1 MAASQQLPLPLLPLL
16 PSLLPLLPLLLP
28 LPPRVLFLS
37 IRLVQLP
44 LPLPLLSAAAL
55 ADFAQH
61 RRGAVLRYTV
71 LVAHTADEGGIFMI
85 IFNW

>member
-44 LPLPLLSAAAL
+44 LPLPLQCGADERSA
-55 ADFAQH
+55 
-61 RRGAVLRYTV
+61 G
-71 LVAHTADEGGIFMI
+71 AHTTHQSGA
-85 IFNW
+85 